1 MLTLSF
7 HMWCYCL
14 FIVPVLSLLK
24 GASGEYGA
32 MGEQGTPG
40 ADVSTIHDKIR
51 KTANCFYNVNK
62 GLCCLL
68 LQVRFDQLRLQR
80 K

>member
-1 MLTLSF
+1 MLMLTLSVNVNF
-7 HMWCYCL
+7 VISYVTLFFVYCTC
-14 FIVPVLSLLK
+14 FVFLLK

-51 KTANCFYNVNK
+51 KTANCFFNVNK
-62 GLCCLL
+62 G
-68 LQVRFDQLRLQR
+68 
-80 K
+80 

>member
-1 MLTLSF
+1 MLTLSVNVNF
-7 HMWCYCL
+7 VISYVTLLFVYCTC
-14 FIVPVLSLLK
+14 FVFLLK

-51 KTANCFYNVNK
+51 KTANCFFIMSTK
-62 GLCCLL
+62 GYA
-68 LQVRFDQLRLQR
+68 VYYY
-80 K
+80 KI

>member
-51 KTANCFYNVNK
+51 KTANCFFIMSTK
-62 GLCCLL
+62 GYAVYYYKSDLIS
-68 LQVRFDQLRLQR
+68 
-80 K
+80 